1 MMDYIQNKFRIEL
14 FDLELREIL
23 SSCKYINL
31 PFNLPLVGLELNHLL
46 TQCGKTF
53 FVESCNEDSLH
64 STILNAKIILDFAW
78 EKINTGH
85 WKDVDKIWREL
96 YSLAVVFKVL
106 SHLVLKNTDKLDI
119 IKQCDNGLLLGA
131 PIMGNLLSRLAFK
144 LSELLLLEGNDRK
157 NCYEVKPK
165 KQKVLNEADVVL
177 SHKVLERSNF
187 TKKEFIDDFMNNSK
201 PVIITDGIS
210 NWPAMTSR
218 SWSIDYMLEKTSF
231 RTVPIE
237 LGSKYT
243 DENWTQKLMT
253 VKEFVE
259 HYIWNQSKEIGYL
272 AQHNFFTQIP
282 ELKED
287 IDTPYY
293 IDDKAFVDISIW
305 FGPSG
310 TISPLHYDP
319 KHNLLAQVLGT
330 KYIRLY
336 SKEQSP
342 YVYARE
348 DPLFYNTS
356 QVDVENPDLEEFPLF
371 SKAKYSECVLKP
383 GNLLYIPP
391 GCWHYVR
398 SLSTSISISFW
409 W

>member
-272 AQHNFFTQIP
+272 AQHNFFTQ
-282 ELKED
+282 
-287 IDTPYY
+287 
-293 IDDKAFVDISIW
+293 
-305 FGPSG
+305 
-310 TISPLHYDP
+310 
-319 KHNLLAQVLGT
+319 VLGT